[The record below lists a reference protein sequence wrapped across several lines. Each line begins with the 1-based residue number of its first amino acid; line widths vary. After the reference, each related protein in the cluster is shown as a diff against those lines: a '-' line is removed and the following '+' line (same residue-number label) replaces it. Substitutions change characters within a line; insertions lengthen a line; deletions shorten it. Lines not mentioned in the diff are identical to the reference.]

1 MNDII
6 SIISLLSIYIF
17 GLAVIAYTFAD
28 IGRTAN
34 QRKYEKKLKE
44 AILYGEFK
52 NNDIYLLAKRWSV
65 RHEDIEK
72 ILLFIFNDFLTDKN
86 CHSHHCTRI
95 RELIEW
101 HDKHAPLSDL
111 PDDIKLQLQHIL
123 RLSDTCE
130 PEVISLTKSL
140 HDIYNSSQ
148 KKAKRVRIINFVLGT
163 ISIASFCITL
173 YEILS
178 K

>member
-1 MNDII
+1 MIR
-6 SIISLLSIYIF
+6 
-17 GLAVIAYTFAD
+17 AYKVTLF
-28 IGRTAN
+28 IGITCKKRTAARITRTTAPN
-34 QRKYEKKLKE
+34 NYKPV
-44 AILYGEFK
+44 K

-123 RLSDTCE
+123 RLSGTCE

-163 ISIASFCITL
+163 ISVASFCITL